1 MVVDRQGGAARQ
13 RPVGA
18 GPSEDAP
25 SHNLAGRPA
34 KGTRC
39 PDRMEGVRLTLASG
53 LLDREGASE
62 RASLQ
67 RDEVEVSLCSR
78 STSSSGGTKARRARE
93 WNAQPGE
100 HGEQTWRPLC
110 VASERRLDQL
120 SLSGGGLWQWERQGE
135 ATSIPLHRHRDAC
148 VGCYCSRYTS
158 NTTARPVK
166 QESLRGDLELPES
179 SSRARPANRVR
190 TSLSS
195 LFQSPHTPVVDTHA
209 QRCSPP
215 RSAPP
220 PAPPPSPLAA
230 SPRSRLRSASG
241 ASSAGHSHS
250 FLLVNLAPAPCPGD
264 EVDRLCALGTDS
276 RVPCLPRNRTSLAPR
291 VSAGNSSEGAPS
303 GHGQSSFNKREKA
316 EEERYVREAVSS
328 HLPSIGAGV
337 QEQISKKRRDLSL
350 FRTANRRRRCQTSQ
364 VAPY

>member
-25 SHNLAGRPA
+25 SHNLAGRPV

-78 STSSSGGTKARRARE
+78 STSSSGGTKALRARE

-148 VGCYCSRYTS
+148 VGCYCSRYTRG
-158 NTTARPVK
+158 TTARPVK
-166 QESLRGDLELPES
+166 QESARADLELPES

-195 LFQSPHTPVVDTHA
+195 LFQSPHTPVVDKHA
-209 QRCSPP
+209 KMLTASLRTATRAAALPARRVAAFSTSVRVRCVIRRAFALLPP
-215 RSAPP
+215 RQ
-220 PAPPPSPLAA
+220 
-230 SPRSRLRSASG
+230 PRTRT
-241 ASSAGHSHS
+241 
-250 FLLVNLAPAPCPGD
+250 VPGG
-264 EVDRLCALGTDS
+264 RG
-276 RVPCLPRNRTSLAPR
+276 
-291 VSAGNSSEGAPS
+291 G
-303 GHGQSSFNKREKA
+303 
-316 EEERYVREAVSS
+316 
-328 HLPSIGAGV
+328 
-337 QEQISKKRRDLSL
+337 
-350 FRTANRRRRCQTSQ
+350 
-364 VAPY
+364 